1 MDHVCF
7 GQDGFKNLGS
17 IEPKSNMLMM
27 FLMINV
33 IGMNVGSYACMISW
47 NLNEP
52 MHVSTTL
59 VGWEFRLSYDSI
71 CTSFAMIWIRRS

>member
-1 MDHVCF
+1 MHGNCLGFTCLHAICNQVLDFVCF
-7 GQDGFKNLGS
+7 GQCGFLNLGS

-33 IGMNVGSYACMISW
+33 IEMNLGSYACMISC

-52 MHVSTTL
+52 MHVSATL
-59 VGWEFRLSYDSI
+59 SGLRI
-71 CTSFAMIWIRRS
+71 